1 MSVGPSVDVEDHHAA
16 VEYFFEHGWSDG
28 LPIVPPTPQL
38 VDAMVAAV
46 PEDADA
52 VIAAIPPAD
61 TAATVELVAISA
73 VMAGCT
79 PALFPVVLAAV
90 RAVAEPVHNLAGVQ
104 TTTHG
109 CVPLLIVNGPS
120 RSRLAF
126 NSREGVFGSGHRANA
141 TVGRALNLLLRN
153 VGGNHPGVTDQATF
167 SHPGEWSFCIAENE
181 EESPWEPFHVAR
193 GFDRDDDVV
202 TAFACEAPVGV
213 IGIHAP
219 VRRQL
224 EALADTMARTGGNN
238 VQVLGEV
245 LVVIASGNAPSFR
258 DAGWTRE
265 DVQLF
270 LWREATRRQ
279 IELDGLVY
287 PKELR
292 AHSPVW
298 LDRSRADEMIPVTAR
313 PEDVH
318 VLVAGGIGYFNAVCA
333 GWGGFGGAA
342 VSRRVQFA
350 PPLAMGHPR
359 PTDRPQGDVT

>member
-1 MSVGPSVDVEDHHAA
+1 MSVGPTVDVAGHHEA

-28 LPIVPPTPQL
+28 LPIVPPTPEL
-38 VDAMVAAV
+38 VQAMVATVPQRPDEVVAV
-46 PEDADA
+46 
-52 VIAAIPPAD
+52 IPPAD
-61 TAATVELVAISA
+61 GPATVELAAVNA

-79 PALFPVVLAAV
+79 PALFPLVLAAV
-90 RAVAEPVHNLAGVQ
+90 RAVADPVHNLAGVQ

-120 RSRLAF
+120 RSRLAL

-141 TVGRALNLLLRN
+141 TLGRAVNLLLRN

-193 GFDRDDDVV
+193 GFDLDDDVV
-202 TAFACEAPVGV
+202 TAFACEPPIGV

-224 EALADTMARTGGNN
+224 EALADTMARAGGNN

-245 LVVIASGNAPSFR
+245 LVVIASGNAASFR
-258 DAGWTRE
+258 DAGWTRT
-265 DVQLF
+265 DVQRF

-279 IELDGLVY
+279 DELDGLVY
-287 PKELR
+287 PTELR
-292 AHSPVW
+292 THSPVW
-298 LDRSRADEMIPVTAR
+298 LDRARADEMIPVTAR
-313 PEDVH
+313 PEDIH

-342 VSRRVQFA
+342 VSRRVQEA
-350 PPLAMGHPR
+350 ALPVDGDPSTAR
-359 PTDRPQGDVT
+359 TDRKVT